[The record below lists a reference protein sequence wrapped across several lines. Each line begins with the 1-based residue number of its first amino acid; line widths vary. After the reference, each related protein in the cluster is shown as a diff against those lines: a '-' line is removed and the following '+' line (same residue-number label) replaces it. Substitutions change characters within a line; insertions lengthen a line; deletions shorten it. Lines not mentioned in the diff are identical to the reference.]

1 MKKLWKRIVMLGAL
15 VGCMATAAWAGNVEV
30 KITDPLHGVVSINK
44 LADGFYLMTEE
55 NTGSSYTE
63 YKYHFDKN
71 GRVAWKED
79 NVATITVSPFRR
91 ITYYTYDTNGNVI
104 KEVSSRKINGV
115 EQKNLVEYSYD
126 EQGRIQ
132 TYSSLLKPL
141 YTTSESSYSMI
152 EATYFYEKDRVV
164 CKMMDVVSEGAG
176 RQNTTEKLK
185 EYELDENGKIKKE
198 IWYELDKGEKVP
210 DGYVTDYSYD
220 ENNNLVEY
228 VKTNGADAHE
238 YLFSYDE
245 SGRCIKQ
252 EYKFNEK
259 TIRTEEYQYDEY
271 GNIIDDYCTIE
282 KLSPVQDD
290 SAFTDVT
297 DKNGF
302 AYDAIIW
309 ATEMGITKGTTET
322 TFSPRAQCTRAQM
335 VTFLW
340 RAAGSPEPKTTENPF
355 TDVKEGA
362 YYKAILWAVENGI
375 TKGTS
380 ADKFSPN
387 AKCTRGQ
394 IVTFIYRA
402 AGEPEVETDENPF
415 QDVKGGA
422 YYDAILWAVE
432 NGITNGTTAT
442 TFSPNT
448 ICNRGQGVTFL
459 YRGIGL
465 Y

>member
-1 MKKLWKRIVMLGAL
+1 MNKLWKRIVMLGAL

-30 KITDPLHGVVSINK
+30 KINDDTV
-44 LADGFYLMTEE
+44 
-55 NTGSSYTE
+55 GSAEIQYSAEGYYRTSYTDSNAVE
-63 YKYHFDKN
+63 PSTTEYHFNKY
-71 GRVAWKED
+71 GEVAWERSGG
-79 NVATITVSPFRR
+79 TV
-91 ITYYTYDTNGNVI
+91 TQYTYDENGNVI
-104 KEVSSRKINGV
+104 RTASSIDHHVQMDKGV
-115 EQKNLVEYSYD
+115 ETYRYD
-126 EQGRIQ
+126 GQGRIVSYERKETWFGRMIHQ
-132 TYSSLLKPL
+132 TSEYTYEDRHVTVEWTDEEGDDYKSRARLEYTLNEKNQVVSKVIYLAMFDEDYGAPEEIKFL
-141 YTTSESSYSMI
+141 YDGNGNLVQATSTNGDTWKYTYDEDGKCIRSESSGYPRV
-152 EATYFYEKDRVV
+152 YEYDANGNVTS
-164 CKMMDVVSEGAG
+164 VSEVHNSNG
-176 RQNTTEKLK
+176 QEIK
-185 EYELDENGKIKKE
+185 EL
-198 IWYELDKGEKVP
+198 L
-210 DGYVTDYSYD
+210 TSYT
-220 ENNNLVEY
+220 Y
-228 VKTNGADAHE
+228 
-238 YLFSYDE
+238 
-245 SGRCIKQ
+245 
-252 EYKFNEK
+252 
-259 TIRTEEYQYDEY
+259 
-271 GNIIDDYCTIE
+271 E

-302 AYDAIIW
+302 AYDAVIW